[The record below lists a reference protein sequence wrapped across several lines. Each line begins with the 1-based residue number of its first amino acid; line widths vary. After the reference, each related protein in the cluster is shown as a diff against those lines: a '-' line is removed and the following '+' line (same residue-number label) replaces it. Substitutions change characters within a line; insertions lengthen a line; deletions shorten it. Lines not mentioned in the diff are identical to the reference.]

1 MPDRASRASRAARAM
16 ITLAASGLLVLSPL
30 RIVWTSETT
39 GIFGPLLI
47 WLLLVVLVRTALRSP
62 GT

>member
-1 MPDRASRASRAARAM
+1 M
-16 ITLAASGLLVLSPL
+16 IMLAASGLLVLTPL

-39 GIFGPLLI
+39 GVLGPLLV
-47 WLLLVVLVRTALRSP
+47 WLLLVVLVRAALRSP